1 MVCGKAGRE
10 RGGGW
15 IVWTVKNSSGPGGAA
30 GAHSAHKAG
39 AGALGPRPCF
49 GFAGLSGPQNAAA
62 PRRNPTTPAYP
73 RASALPPALGR
84 LPGSAGRMGRSCGGA
99 AAAFR
104 GRGQRPRPL
113 NMPAAGLA
121 RQRAG
126 GRSPPAAAPPS
137 RWVFHQRQ
145 KTQQKARPFV
155 QPSPAPSTTRKK
167 VVATASRCEGACNR
181 AGEPSVPF
189 SGEEPRRNERSPGKG
204 TLPGPSGW
212 SPRRRGQRR
221 HKPPAAGCYPRA
233 TSPASARISPCA

>member
-1 MVCGKAGRE
+1 MDGSLGWWKIPAA
-10 RGGGW
+10 RGGRRARTARTKQGR
-15 IVWTVKNSSGPGGAA
+15 GPLAPA
-30 GAHSAHKAG
+30 PALVLRALQAHKTPPPPG
-39 AGALGPRPCF
+39 VTQRRP
-49 GFAGLSGPQNAAA
+49 
-62 PRRNPTTPAYP
+62 PTPP
-73 RASALPPALGR
+73 ASALPPALRR
-84 LPGSAGRMGRSCGGA
+84 LPGSAGRMGRSCGR
-99 AAAFR
+99 AAAFW

-181 AGEPSVPF
+181 AGEPSGAF

-212 SPRRRGQRR
+212 SPRRRG
-221 HKPPAAGCYPRA
+221 
-233 TSPASARISPCA
+233 

>member
-1 MVCGKAGRE
+1 MAPAPALVLRAFQ
-10 RGGGW
+10 
-15 IVWTVKNSSGPGGAA
+15 
-30 GAHSAHKAG
+30 AHKT
-39 AGALGPRPCF
+39 PRP
-49 GFAGLSGPQNAAA
+49 

-73 RASALPPALGR
+73 RASAPPPALGR
-84 LPGSAGRMGRSCGGA
+84 LPRGAGRMGRSCGGA
-99 AAAFR
+99 AAFW

-126 GRSPPAAAPPS
+126 GRSPPAAAPL
-137 RWVFHQRQ
+137 RRVFHQRQ

-181 AGEPSVPF
+181 AGEPSGAF

-212 SPRRRGQRR
+212 SPRRRG
-221 HKPPAAGCYPRA
+221 
-233 TSPASARISPCA
+233 